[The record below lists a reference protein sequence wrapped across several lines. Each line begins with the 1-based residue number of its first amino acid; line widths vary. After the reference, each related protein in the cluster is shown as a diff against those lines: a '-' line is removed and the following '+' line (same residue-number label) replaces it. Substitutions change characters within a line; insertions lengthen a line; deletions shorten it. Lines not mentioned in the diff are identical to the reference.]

1 MKKIFLDKLSS
12 CGHELDTFISRF
24 MSIKENIGNGVGAGK
39 LFERLFVDFINK
51 KMTDVYALHLNLSN
65 SSFIWDIIISDDS
78 EIKSKKEIIISIV
91 KNGVNIEENISKI
104 IGSNWI
110 GTSLK
115 TYKEDACQIT
125 TDYTYREYLNKVVG
139 DGSITGTQID
149 EFFSLLNK
157 HDNEKYIILA
167 LNTYDRILSSNLELE
182 KLETSLNKLMNTKN
196 KTKKTYENIE
206 KQNSMISDIKSK
218 TILNEYSFRLLSFDR
233 KFDKITFKANRTLT
247 QYDISINEV
256 IYFKVLYGMNQ
267 ANAFQRGIWTHN
279 DESINYFTQVKSGK
293 YTESSYFEDSI
304 ISTMFI

>member
-1 MKKIFLDKLSS
+1 M
-12 CGHELDTFISRF
+12 
-24 MSIKENIGNGVGAGK
+24 
-39 LFERLFVDFINK
+39 
-51 KMTDVYALHLNLSN
+51 
-65 SSFIWDIIISDDS
+65 
-78 EIKSKKEIIISIV
+78 
-91 KNGVNIEENISKI
+91 
-104 IGSNWI
+104 
-110 GTSLK
+110 
-115 TYKEDACQIT
+115 
-125 TDYTYREYLNKVVG
+125 NKVVG